1 MWYLQSYP
9 RLVIPTA
16 AIIIKWNSRRSFL
29 SSTKIVREVETI
41 LHYPSSFGLVY
52 CRLFDDLQSH
62 GTHYWNVLQSD
73 GNLLCGKKKETQISW
88 GRYFQTSFLANLVLL
103 KGSFNWR
110 ILFYFETSSLQSY
123 GRSIE
128 EFQPFSQCNWVRA
141 KNAYRSFYN
150 FCQSFVSTIF
160 FLIKESFH
168 HS

>member
-1 MWYLQSYP
+1 MIYNLMVLIIETSFN
-9 RLVIPTA
+9 PTE
-16 AIIIKWNSRRSFL
+16 ICH
-29 SSTKIVREVETI
+29 VE
-41 LHYPSSFGLVY
+41 
-52 CRLFDDLQSH
+52 
-62 GTHYWNVLQSD
+62 
-73 GNLLCGKKKETQISW
+73 KKKETQISW
-88 GRYFQTSFLANLVLL
+88 GRYFQTSFLADLVLL

-123 GRSIE
+123 GGPIE

-150 FCQSFVSTIF
+150 SCQSFVSTIF

>member
-1 MWYLQSYP
+1 MKLP
-9 RLVIPTA
+9 PVFFVIHENRQRGGNHTPL
-16 AIIIKWNSRRSFL
+16 SFIFRVGLL
-29 SSTKIVREVETI
+29 SSFWWFTI
-41 LHYPSSFGLVY
+41 SWYSLLKRPSIRRRFVM
-52 CRLFDDLQSH
+52 
-62 GTHYWNVLQSD
+62 WK
-73 GNLLCGKKKETQISW
+73 KKKETQISW
-88 GRYFQTSFLANLVLL
+88 GRYFQISFLANLVVL

-123 GRSIE
+123 GRPIE

>member
-1 MWYLQSYP
+1 MIYNLMVLIIETSFN
-9 RLVIPTA
+9 PTE
-16 AIIIKWNSRRSFL
+16 ICY
-29 SSTKIVREVETI
+29 VE
-41 LHYPSSFGLVY
+41 
-52 CRLFDDLQSH
+52 
-62 GTHYWNVLQSD
+62 
-73 GNLLCGKKKETQISW
+73 KKETQISW
-88 GRYFQTSFLANLVLL
+88 GRYFQTTFLANLVLL

-123 GRSIE
+123 GRPIE
-128 EFQPFSQCNWVRA
+128 EFSQCNWVRA